1 MAYTAQT
8 KNVPSR
14 PGEVWYNVATIT
26 PATGVPIGPYS
37 AFMVGANG
45 TIIICPL
52 KSASVVTLTVIA
64 GIVYRIPI
72 QGVDAGGSATGIVG
86 LS

>member
-1 MAYTAQT
+1 MAYTAQP
-8 KNVPSR
+8 KQQPSR
-14 PGEVWYNVATIT
+14 TQECWYNVTAIT
-26 PATGVPIGPYS
+26 PSTGTPIGPFS

-64 GIVYRIPI
+64 GIVYRIPF
-72 QGVDAGGSATGIVG
+72 QGVDAGGTATGIVG
-86 LS
+86 LN